1 MSTIQ
6 GPDARGGGLLFQQ
19 QVGRGHGRCVA
30 FWNGPQCGGHSVLQG
45 VSQKTPDLVW
55 PPSRGLD
62 RLWTARLCKASWT
75 WTAQAQA
82 GPLWRG
88 QGRLKGRGGGDQS
101 CGAGCPEGPVAGG
114 SS

>member
-1 MSTIQ
+1 M
-6 GPDARGGGLLFQQ
+6 
-19 QVGRGHGRCVA
+19 A